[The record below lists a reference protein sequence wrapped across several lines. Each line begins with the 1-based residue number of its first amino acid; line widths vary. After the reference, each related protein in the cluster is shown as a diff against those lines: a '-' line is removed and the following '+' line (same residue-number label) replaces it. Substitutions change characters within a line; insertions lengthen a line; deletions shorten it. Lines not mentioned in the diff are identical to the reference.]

1 MTFQPFPTV
10 ATMPTF
16 SSPGP
21 KLPDDKFRAIRDFI
35 YSQCGIFFTDNKKY
49 LLEGRLAKR
58 LDVLEIKDYDEY
70 LKLIQSGTDREEE
83 LKILF
88 ESITINE
95 TSFFR
100 NEPQFNA
107 LEAQIANEVILSK
120 KSAGKRMVRFWSA
133 ACSSGEEAYTMAMI
147 YLEKIKPRYP
157 GIELEIVGTDINSQM
172 LETAYDGVY
181 RDYSIRNTPK
191 LYLDKYF
198 SVIDGKYYLHDD
210 VKRLVRFSTLNL
222 YDQQQMRTMSDFDV
236 IFCCNV
242 LIYFD
247 MNSKKQV
254 IADLYNSLDR
264 GGYLFIGY
272 SESLHGITKAF
283 KLVHYPKTL
292 AYKKE

>member
-1 MTFQPFPTV
+1 MKDV
-10 ATMPTF
+10 
-16 SSPGP
+16 
-21 KLPDDKFRAIRDFI
+21 
-35 YSQCGIFFTDNKKY
+35 
-49 LLEGRLAKR
+49 LAKR

-70 LKLIQSGTDREEE
+70 LRLIQSGVERQEE
-83 LKILF
+83 LKILY

-107 LEAQIANEVILSK
+107 LETQIVNEIILAK
-120 KSAGKRMVRFWSA
+120 KSAGKRLLRFWSA

-157 GIELEIVGTDINSQM
+157 GIELEIIGTDINSQM
-172 LETAYDGVY
+172 LETAQDGVY
-181 RDYSIRNTPK
+181 RDYSIRNAPK

-198 SVIDGKYYLHDD
+198 SVMDGKYYLHND
-210 VKRLVRFSTLNL
+210 VKDLVRFDTLNL
-222 YDQQQMRTMSDFDV
+222 YDQQQMRRMSDFDV

-247 MNSKKQV
+247 LNSKKQV

>member
-1 MTFQPFPTV
+1 MTFQPFPSV
-10 ATMPTF
+10 ATIPIF
-16 SSPGP
+16 SSPGS

-58 LDVLEIKDYDEY
+58 LDVLEMKDYDEY
-70 LKLIQSGTDREEE
+70 LNLIRYGSQREEE
-83 LKILF
+83 MEILY

-107 LEAQIANEVILSK
+107 LETQIVNEIILAK
-120 KSAGKRMVRFWSA
+120 KSAGKRQLHFWSS

-172 LETAYDGVY
+172 LELAQEGVY

-198 SVIDGKYYLHDD
+198 SVSDGRYYLNDD
-210 VKRLVRFSTLNL
+210 VKRLVRFQPLNL
-222 YDQQQMRTMSDFDV
+222 YDQPQIKTMSDFDI

-254 IADLYNSLDR
+254 IADLYNSLNR

>member
-1 MTFQPFPTV
+1 MTFQQFPAV

-16 SSPGP
+16 SVPGP

-35 YSQCGIFFTDNKKY
+35 YSQCGIFFADNKKY

-58 LDVLEIKDYDEY
+58 LDVLEMKDYDEY
-70 LKLIQSGTDREEE
+70 LRLIQSGLDREEE
-83 LKILF
+83 MRILY

-107 LEAQIANEVILSK
+107 LETQIVNEIILAK
-120 KSAGKRMVRFWSA
+120 KSAGKRTLRFWSA

-147 YLEKIKPRYP
+147 FLEKIKPRYP
-157 GIELEIVGTDINSQM
+157 GIDLEIIGTDINAQM
-172 LETAYDGVY
+172 LETAENGVY

-198 SVIDGKYYLHDD
+198 SVTDGKYCLHDD
-210 VKRLVRFSTLNL
+210 VKNLVRFDAVNL
-222 YDQQQMRTMSDFDV
+222 YNQQQMKRMTDFDV
-236 IFCCNV
+236 VFCCNV

-254 IADLYNSLDR
+254 IADLYNSLGR

>member
-1 MTFQPFPTV
+1 MTFQPFPAV

-16 SSPGP
+16 SSPGI
-21 KLPDDKFRAIRDFI
+21 KLSDDKFRTIRDFI

-58 LDVLEIKDYDEY
+58 LDVLEMKDYDEY
-70 LKLIQSGTDREEE
+70 MKLIQSGMEREEE

-107 LEAQIANEVILSK
+107 LETQIVNEIILAK
-120 KSAGKRMVRFWSA
+120 KSAGKRLLRFWSA

-147 YLEKIKPRYP
+147 FLEKIKPRYP
-157 GIELEIVGTDINSQM
+157 GIELEIIGTDISSQV
-172 LETAYDGVY
+172 LETAIDGVY

-198 SVIDGKYYLHDD
+198 SVTDGKYYIRDD
-210 VKRLVRFSTLNL
+210 VKQIVRFDTVNL
-222 YDQQQMRTMSDFDV
+222 YDQLRMKTLSDFDV

-254 IADLYNSLDR
+254 IADLYNSLNR

>member
-1 MTFQPFPTV
+1 MPFQPFPAI

-16 SSPGP
+16 SPPGP
-21 KLPDDKFRAIRDFI
+21 KLADDKFRAIRDFI
-35 YSQCGIFFTDNKKY
+35 YSQCGIYFADNKKY

-70 LKLIQSGTDREEE
+70 LKLIQSGEDREEE
-83 LKILF
+83 LRILY
-88 ESITINE
+88 ELITINE
-95 TSFFR
+95 TSYFR

-107 LEAQIANEVILSK
+107 LETQIVNEIILAK
-120 KSAGKRMVRFWSA
+120 KSAGKKVIRFWSA
-133 ACSSGEEAYTMAMI
+133 ACSSGEEPYTMAMI
-147 YLEKIKPRYP
+147 FLEKIKPRYP
-157 GIELEIVGTDINSQM
+157 GIELEIYGTDINRQM
-172 LETAYDGVY
+172 LETAENGVY

-198 SVIDGKYYLHDD
+198 SVIDGKYSLIED
-210 VKRLVRFSTLNL
+210 VKRLVRFDMVNL
-222 YDQQQMRTMSDFDV
+222 YDQRQMKKMTDFDV
-236 IFCCNV
+236 VFCCNV

-254 IADLYNSLDR
+254 ITDLYGSLNR

>member
-1 MTFQPFPTV
+1 MLSGILSIHNAEYFSQTIKSTFLKDV
-10 ATMPTF
+10 
-16 SSPGP
+16 
-21 KLPDDKFRAIRDFI
+21 
-35 YSQCGIFFTDNKKY
+35 
-49 LLEGRLAKR
+49 LAKR

-70 LKLIQSGTDREEE
+70 LRLIQSGVERQEE
-83 LKILF
+83 LKILY

-107 LEAQIANEVILSK
+107 LETQIVNEIILAK
-120 KSAGKRMVRFWSA
+120 KSAGKRLLRFWSA

-157 GIELEIVGTDINSQM
+157 GIELEIIGTDINSQM
-172 LETAYDGVY
+172 LETAQDGVY
-181 RDYSIRNTPK
+181 RDYSIRNAPK

-198 SVIDGKYYLHDD
+198 SVMDGKYYLHND
-210 VKRLVRFSTLNL
+210 VKDLVRFDTLNL
-222 YDQQQMRTMSDFDV
+222 YDQQQMRRMSDFDV

-247 MNSKKQV
+247 LNSKKQV